1 MKPSQELTDKQAEFV
16 KLVNNGLTTTNAY
29 KQAGYA
35 TKNENSVNAAVS
47 RLLRVN
53 NVSAA
58 IQRHNAQQLRKDTRI
73 AAKVEERVAIDQGW
87 LIDQLITT
95 INDARK
101 VNQFNV
107 VRNSIVDIGKLC
119 GLYVDK
125 REVNAQLSIDAQL
138 TQLDTS
144 TLIQALT
151 EARHP
156 PAIEAEFHE
165 VAEE

>member
-1 MKPSQELTDKQAEFV
+1 MNQEQKLSAKQ
-16 KLVNNGLTTTNAY
+16 KLFINAYLGSENATEAY
-29 KQAGYA
+29 KQAGYKV
-35 TKNENSVNAAVS
+35 KNDNVAGPEASK
-47 RLLRVN
+47 LLRN
-53 NVSAA
+53 PKISQE
-58 IQRHNAQQLRKDTRI
+58 ITRLR
-73 AAKVEERVAIDQGW
+73 AGNLAEQAKKREKIDINQDW
-87 LIDQLITT
+87 LISQLITT
-95 INDARK
+95 IEDARQ
-101 VNQFNV
+101 VNQHNV

-156 PAIEAEFHE
+156 EAIEGKFHE
-165 VAEE
+165 VGDE